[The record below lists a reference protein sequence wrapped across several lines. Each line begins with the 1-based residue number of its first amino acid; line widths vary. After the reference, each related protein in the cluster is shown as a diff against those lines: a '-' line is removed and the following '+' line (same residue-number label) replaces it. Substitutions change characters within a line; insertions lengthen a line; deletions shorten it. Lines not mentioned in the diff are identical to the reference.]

1 MQLSVLFRLGIGEF
15 IFGPIAT
22 LFGWLTS
29 LLYEFCG
36 NFGLAIIF
44 LTVIVRG
51 LTVPLNIRS
60 AKAMMKQQALSDKQ
74 AEIKRK
80 YPDDKQKQTEE
91 LQKLFQEN
99 GASSFSGCIVPFLP
113 IFFLF
118 PTYYIV
124 RMPLRYV
131 MGVSNSNISKIGELL
146 AMKGVTSDNISLI
159 NRLHT
164 DGKAM
169 STAINSGLIKLQQI
183 PDMKFL
189 GLDLGRTPTWNPSKL
204 SSEASVYLPL
214 LIIPI
219 IVLITTVAQTVLTSK
234 LKPEAKKKKEAKERA
249 KNNPANNQPD
259 DPAQRTTKVLN
270 IVMPVFMLLTT
281 FALPAAFGFY
291 WIIGNIMGIIQT
303 ILTHYMFN
311 KPFEEKKR
319 ELEEQK
325 RLAFKKKAAVATANA
340 GSGKGSGKK
349 KK

>member
-1 MQLSVLFRLGIGEF
+1 MRSHAEF
-15 IFGPIAT
+15 F
-22 LFGWLTS
+22 
-29 LLYEFCG
+29 G
-36 NFGLAIIF
+36 NFGMAIIF
-44 LTVIVRG
+44 LTIIVRG

-80 YPDDKQKQTEE
+80 YPDDKQKQQEE

-99 GASSFSGCIVPFLP
+99 GASTFAGCFVPLLP

-124 RMPLRYV
+124 QQPLRYL
-131 MGVSNSNISKIGELL
+131 MGVSNSNIKALGDLL
-146 AMKGVTSDNISLI
+146 GVSGVANDNIKLI
-159 NRLHT
+159 NFLHR

-169 STAINSGLIKLQQI
+169 STAIKSGLVKMEQI

-189 GLDLGRTPTWNPSKL
+189 GLDLGRTPTWSPSKI
-204 SSEASVYLPL
+204 SSEASIYLPL

-219 IVLITTVAQTVLTSK
+219 IVLLTTIAQNILTAK

-259 DPAQRTTKVLN
+259 DPAQRTTKIMN
-270 IVMPVFMLLTT
+270 IIMPLFMLLTT

-291 WIIGNIMGIIQT
+291 WIVGNIMGIIQT
-303 ILTHYMFN
+303 ILTYYMFN
-311 KPFEEKKR
+311 KPFEEKKK